1 MIKEITYEFIWMEII
16 EPTIVRIKSSIQ
28 EEMQKTYKFTTQD
41 LFLVKNNVY
50 TLYERK
56 RDRVKELYHFDNG
69 ERERLIDIHKIAACF
84 AAVLIENPIF
94 EYSMEIDSG
103 VPDCI
108 FLANAEL
115 SYSVS
120 LGIIYIGLIG
130 DYTKLERD
138 DLVSRLISQGKLLVP
153 QTTKGHDDY
162 NLGRIKTIALNDVF
176 DIEFDVLTYS
186 DMMFFI
192 EFYNRQELTKIGAE
206 FI

>member
-1 MIKEITYEFIWMEII
+1 MIKEITYEFIWSEII
-16 EPTIVRIKSSIQ
+16 EPTIVRIKTSIQ
-28 EEMQKTYKFTTQD
+28 TEMRTRYNFTMQD
-41 LFLVKNNVY
+41 LVLVKNSIY
-50 TLYERK
+50 TLYEKK
-56 RDRVKELYHFDNG
+56 RDRIKELYHFDNG
-69 ERERLIDIHKIAACF
+69 EGERLIDIHKIAACF

-94 EYSMEIDSG
+94 EYSMEIDG
-103 VPDCI
+103 DVPDCI

-130 DYTKLERD
+130 DYAKLDRD
-138 DLVSRLISQGKLLVP
+138 DLVGRLTSQGKLLVP

-186 DMMFFI
+186 DMMFWI
-192 EFYNRQELTKIGAE
+192 EFYNRQKLELC
-206 FI
+206 